1 MPVFKYEGRNK
12 RGHKVTG
19 KIQGST
25 KREAIALLREDGVA
39 VMNLV
44 ELTGILY
51 KEIKIG
57 QDKVKLKD
65 FVVYVRQFSTLL
77 KAGISIVD
85 ATNILTNQTSN
96 KILKKAL
103 FNIEEGLRA
112 GNAFTDAAEK
122 YRKVFPPLFIN
133 MLRAGEA
140 GGNIE
145 EILDR
150 LADYYEKQNKTRQ
163 KVLSAMTYPLVV
175 GSLAIGIVIF
185 MLSVIV
191 PTFVSMF
198 ASFGAELPTITVFV
212 LWLSS
217 VFTRFWWVLL
227 IVGIGLYTML
237 LYVLSNKKLR
247 FYYDYLLLKIPLF
260 GVLFQKAAL
269 ARMTRTLSS
278 LFASSVPILQAMSI
292 VERIVGNEVMSRVI
306 KASRVSL
313 EQGLPLAEPL
323 REHWVFPPMVS
334 QMIAVGEKTGSLDV
348 MLDKVADYYEA
359 EVEASTDQIKS
370 LIEPLMIVILAVVV
384 GGIVAS
390 IAVPMFSIFE
400 NIG

>member
-1 MPVFKYEGRNK
+1 MPLFKYEGRNK
-12 RGHKVTG
+12 RGHRVTG

-25 KREAIALLREDGVA
+25 KREAIALLREDSIA
-39 VMNLV
+39 VINLV

-51 KEIKIG
+51 KEIKFG

-65 FVVYVRQFSTLL
+65 FVIYVRQFSTLL

-85 ATNILTNQTSN
+85 ATTILTNQTSS
-96 KILKKAL
+96 KVLKKAL
-103 FNIEEGLRA
+103 FTIEEGLRA

-140 GGNIE
+140 GGNID

-227 IVGIGLYTML
+227 LIGIGIYAML
-237 LYVLSNKKLR
+237 MHVLTNKKLR
-247 FYYDYLLLKIPLF
+247 FYFDYFILKIPLF

-313 EQGLPLAEPL
+313 EQGLPLAEPMK
-323 REHWVFPPMVS
+323 EHWVFPPMVS

-400 NIG
+400 KIG